1 MSSAQRRG
9 WIAGLAFLRNF
20 RFPPNEMDRLRASG
34 LQFWPMLQKSTF
46 FLSLFALVFQSVLFA
61 GGSDVESDLYETYR
75 DKAARIAEAAM
86 SNAAVFEKLVY
97 LCDRIGHRLSG
108 SEALEEAVQWAAAEM
123 RRDGLENVRLQPV
136 EVPHWVRGNEEGRIT
151 APVERPLHLLG
162 LGGTVSTPPEGM
174 EAEVVA
180 VSSFEELEGLGREAV
195 EGKIVLFNVPF
206 QGYGRTVVYR
216 TQGPSKAAHFG
227 ATAALVRSVTPV
239 SLQTP
244 HTGALR
250 YDREAPQIPAAAV
263 TIEDAE
269 LIQRLVDRNEKVR
282 VYLKLEGRL
291 LPPAESANVI
301 GELVGRELPE
311 EIVVIGGHIDSW
323 DVGQGAHDDGAGIV
337 ASMQALALLNELG
350 LRPRRTIRAVLFTNE
365 ENGLAGARAYFDSVS
380 AGIRSHAAAVEMD
393 FGAEKPVG
401 FGFTLPES
409 TRQDER
415 ALQALRSIG
424 RLLEFVDAGQMTP
437 GGGGADIAP
446 LMGAGV
452 PGFGLRT
459 VGERYFDWHHTH
471 ADTVDKVDPEHL
483 RAALGAMAILAFVL
497 ADMPERVL
505 SE

>member
-1 MSSAQRRG
+1 MLKKSA
-9 WIAGLAFLRNF
+9 
-20 RFPPNEMDRLRASG
+20 
-34 LQFWPMLQKSTF
+34 F
-46 FLSLFALVFQSVLFA
+46 FLSLSVLAFQSAFLPR
-61 GGSDVESDLYETYR
+61 GSDIERDLYEAYR
-75 DKAARIAEAAM
+75 DKAARIAAAAM
-86 SNAAVFEKLVY
+86 SNAAVFEKLVH

-108 SEALEEAVQWAAAEM
+108 SEALEEAIHWAAGEM
-123 RRDGLENVRLQPV
+123 RRDGLEKVRFQPV
-136 EVPHWVRGNEEGRIT
+136 EVPHWVRGEEAGRIT
-151 APVERPLHLLG
+151 APVERPLRLLG
-162 LGGTVSTPPEGM
+162 LGGTVSTPADGM
-174 EAEVVA
+174 EAEVLV
-180 VSSFEELEGLGREAV
+180 VSSFEDLEGLGRANV
-195 EGKIVLFNVPF
+195 EGKMVLFNVPF

-216 TQGPSKAAHFG
+216 TQGPSKAAQFG

-250 YDREAPQIPAAAV
+250 YDPAAHQIPAAAI

-269 LIQRLVDRNEKVR
+269 LIQRLIDRNEKVR

-291 LPPAESANVI
+291 LPPAKSANVI
-301 GELVGRELPE
+301 GELSGRELPGE
-311 EIVVIGGHIDSW
+311 VVVIGGHIDSW
-323 DVGQGAHDDGAGIV
+323 DVGQGAHDDGAGVV
-337 ASMQALALLNELG
+337 AAMQAPALLKELG
-350 LRPRRTIRAVLFTNE
+350 LRPRRTIRTVLFTNE
-365 ENGLAGARAYFDSVS
+365 ENGLAGARVYFESVS
-380 AGIRSHAAAVEMD
+380 AEILSHAAAVEMD

-409 TRQDER
+409 IRQDER

-446 LMGAGV
+446 LMRAGV

-459 VGERYFDWHHTH
+459 VGESYFDWHHTH

-483 RAALGAMAILAFVL
+483 RAAMGAMAILAYVL